1 LAAPSIARPYLQL
14 RPVPVVEPPTS
25 RQPRI
30 SAWIDRYPGRAFFA
44 LTAFYVAVVFI
55 LSSVK
60 LLWLDELIT
69 LHIARL
75 GSVSAIWHALAHGAD
90 PNPPLTH
97 MLVLACMRLFGEH
110 EFALRLPAMIGYWI
124 GMLALFQ
131 FLRRWVSGTWALA
144 GVAMSMSMAAF
155 QYSYESRS
163 YGIFYGLAMLAVYC
177 WGRAVD
183 PTTSS
188 TRRWLALLGMVAALA
203 AGISTSYFAVLA
215 FFPIAAGEI
224 ALTLE
229 RWRQAGW
236 REDSFLRSI
245 QLRIWTGMAI
255 AATPLLLFR
264 SLIQHAIA
272 EFGPHAWNKVSFDQV
287 SDSYTEMVE
296 YILFPLLALLLFAI
310 VILVLS
316 RFCAH
321 CRASIRPR
329 WIGSLAT
336 EQAYFKCS
344 RLPFHQAVAVFSL
357 MAYPILGY
365 LVASIHGGMLSP
377 RFVIPVCFGFAIAGT
392 MACYRIFGHMRF
404 AAVTLLL
411 LCTVWF
417 CVRESVIAYWYSE
430 QKQCFY
436 KVVDRFPIAEF
447 PDGPIAIPDPLLA
460 LTFRHYAPPS
470 LAARV
475 VFPVDF
481 PAIRHDRGDDSPEQN
496 LWAGRNSIYHLP
508 IVTLASLQHS
518 AGKYVIVTHDQN
530 WMLQDLLQHRYPIQ
544 RLDINTRATAI
555 GGFTPLSHGPP
566 VFYSAAGDKFFQTHP
581 GFVLAPIP
589 LQRAEN
595 LPAGKLSV
603 AEGGDFSRSQYP
615 VSLASAR
622 AAPGW

>member
-1 LAAPSIARPYLQL
+1 MAAPSIARPYPPL
-14 RPVPVVEPPTS
+14 RPIPVAEPAHS

-30 SAWIDRYPGRAFFA
+30 SAWIDCYPGRAFLA
-44 LTAFYVAVVFI
+44 LTAFYGAVLFI

-75 GSVSAIWHALAHGAD
+75 GSPSAIWNALAHGAD

-97 MLVLACMRLFGEH
+97 LLVLASMRLFGEH
-110 EFALRLPAMIGYWI
+110 EFALRLPAMVGYWI

-183 PTTSS
+183 PSTSS
-188 TRRWLALLGMVAALA
+188 VRRWLALLGMVAALA
-203 AGISTSYFAVLA
+203 TGISTSYFAVLA
-215 FFPIAAGEI
+215 FLPVAAGEV
-224 ALTLE
+224 ALTFA
-229 RWRQAGW
+229 RWQHAGW

-245 QLRIWTGMAI
+245 QLRIWAAMAI
-255 AATPLLLFR
+255 AGAPLLLFR
-264 SLIQHAIA
+264 PLIQHAIA
-272 EFGPHAWNKVSFDQV
+272 EFAPHAWNKVSFDQV

-296 YILFPLLALLLFAI
+296 YILFPILALLLFTI
-310 VILVLS
+310 VVLVLS

-336 EQAYFKCS
+336 EQAYFKRS
-344 RLPFHQAVAVFSL
+344 RLPLHEAVAVFAL

-365 LVASIHGGMLSP
+365 IVASIRGGMMSP

-392 MACYRIFGHMRF
+392 MACYRIFGHLRF
-404 AAVTLLL
+404 AAVSLLL

-417 CVRESVIAYWYSE
+417 GVRESVIAYWYSE

-436 KVVDRFPIAEF
+436 RVVDHFPLAEF
-447 PDGPIAIPDPLLA
+447 PTGPIAIPDPLLA
-460 LTFRHYAPPS
+460 LTFRHYAPPG

-496 LWAGRNSIYHLP
+496 LWAGRNSLYRLP

-518 AGKYVIVTHDQN
+518 AGKYVILTDDKN

-544 RLDINTRATAI
+544 RLDINSRATAI
-555 GGFTPLSHGPP
+555 GGFTPLSHGTP
-566 VFYSAAGDKFFQTHP
+566 VFYSAAGDKFFKTHP
-581 GFVLAPIP
+581 GLVLAPIHI
-589 LQRAEN
+589 QRAEN

-603 AEGGDFSRSQYP
+603 AEGGAFSLRHSTSP
-615 VSLASAR
+615 SAHR

>member
-1 LAAPSIARPYLQL
+1 MAAPSIARPYPPL
-14 RPVPVVEPPTS
+14 RPVPVAEPVHS

-30 SAWIDRYPGRAFFA
+30 SAWIDRNPGRAFLP
-44 LTAFYVAVVFI
+44 LTAFYAAAVFI

-75 GSVSAIWHALAHGAD
+75 GSVSAIWNALEHGAD
-90 PNPPLTH
+90 PNPPLSH
-97 MLVLACMRLFGEH
+97 LLVLGSMRLFGEH
-110 EFALRLPAMIGYWI
+110 EFALRLPAIIVYWI
-124 GMLALFQ
+124 GMVALFQ
-131 FLRRWVSGTWALA
+131 FLRRLVSGTWALA
-144 GVAMSMSMAAF
+144 GVVMSMSMAAF

-163 YGIFYGLAMLAVYC
+163 YGIFYGLAMLTVYC

-183 PTTSS
+183 PSASS
-188 TRRWLALLGMVAALA
+188 TRRWIALAGMVTALA
-203 AGISTSYFAVLA
+203 TGISTSYIAVLA
-215 FFPIAAGEI
+215 FLPIAAGEVV
-224 ALTLE
+224 LTVK
-229 RWRQAGW
+229 RWRQAG
-236 REDSFLRSI
+236 RRPDSLLQAI
-245 QLRIWTGMAI
+245 QLRIWAGMAI
-255 AATPLLLFR
+255 AAAPLLLYRHLVQR
-264 SLIQHAIA
+264 SIA
-272 EFGPHAWNKVSFDQV
+272 EFAPHAWNKVSLDQV

-296 YILFPLLALLLFAI
+296 YILFPILALLLFAI

-316 RFCAH
+316 RFCAQ
-321 CRASIRPR
+321 CRASVRPR

-336 EQAYFKCS
+336 EQAYFKRS
-344 RLPFHQAVAVFSL
+344 RLPLHEAVAVFAL

-392 MACYRIFGHMRF
+392 MACYRIFGHLRF

-436 KVVDRFPIAEF
+436 KVVDRFPIVEF
-447 PDGPIAIPDPLLA
+447 PTGPIAIPDPLLA

-496 LWAGRNSIYHLP
+496 LWAGKGSIYHLP
-508 IVTLASLQHS
+508 IVTLAALQNS
-518 AGKYVIVTHDQN
+518 AGKYVIITYDGN

-544 RLDINTRATAI
+544 RLDINIRATAI

-566 VFYSAAGDKFFQTHP
+566 VFYSGAGDKFFETHP
-581 GFVLAPIP
+581 GFVLAPIHI
-589 LQRAEN
+589 QNAEN
-595 LPAGKLSV
+595 LPTSKLSL
-603 AEGGDFSRSQYP
+603 AQGGSFSDPQSPGSP
-615 VSLASAR
+615 VPDH
-622 AAPGW
+622 AAPRW

>member
-1 LAAPSIARPYLQL
+1 M
-14 RPVPVVEPPTS
+14 
-25 RQPRI
+25 
-30 SAWIDRYPGRAFFA
+30 WIDRNPGRAFLA
-44 LTAFYVAVVFI
+44 LTAFYAAVVFV

-69 LHIARL
+69 LHIAQL
-75 GSVSAIWHALAHGAD
+75 GSPSAIWKALSRGAD

-97 MLVLACMRLFGEH
+97 LLVLGSMRLFGVH

-144 GVAMSMSMAAF
+144 GVVLSMSMAAF

-163 YGIFYGLAMLAVYC
+163 YGIFYGLAMLAMYC

-188 TRRWLALLGMVAALA
+188 TRRWLALAGMVAALA
-203 AGISTSYFAVLA
+203 TGISTSYIAVLA
-215 FFPIAAGEI
+215 FLPIAAGEATI
-224 ALTLE
+224 TWE

-236 REDSFLRSI
+236 REDSFLRSFKW
-245 QLRIWTGMAI
+245 RIWAGLAI
-255 AATPLLLFR
+255 AAAPLLLYR
-264 SLIQHAIA
+264 PLIQHAIA
-272 EFGPHAWNKVSFDQV
+272 EFAPHAWNKVSLDQV

-296 YILFPLLALLLFAI
+296 YILFPILALLLFAI
-310 VILVLS
+310 VVLVLS

-321 CRASIRPR
+321 CRASVRPR
-329 WIGSLAT
+329 WIGNLAT
-336 EQAYFKCS
+336 EQAYFKRS
-344 RLPFHQAVAVFSL
+344 RLPLHEAVAVFAL
-357 MAYPILGY
+357 MAYPFLGY

-392 MACYRIFGHMRF
+392 IACYRIFGHLRF

-411 LCTVWF
+411 LSTVWF

-447 PDGPIAIPDPLLA
+447 PTGPIAIPDPLLA
-460 LTFRHYAPPS
+460 LTFRHYAPPT

-496 LWAGRNSIYHLP
+496 LWAGRGTIYHLP
-508 IVTLASLQHS
+508 IITLASLQHG
-518 AGKYVIVTHDQN
+518 AGKYVIITYDKN
-530 WMLQDLLQHRYPIQ
+530 WMLKDLLQHRYPIQ
-544 RLDINTRATAI
+544 RLDINTRASAI

-566 VFYSAAGDKFFQTHP
+566 VFYAAAGDMFFKTHP
-581 GFVLAPIP
+581 GFVLAPI
-589 LQRAEN
+589 QIEKAEN
-595 LPAGKLSV
+595 LPTGKLSV
-603 AEGGDFSRSQYP
+603 GQGGPFSDTQQSGSTLP
-615 VSLASAR
+615 DR
-622 AAPGW
+622 AAPKW

>member
-1 LAAPSIARPYLQL
+1 M
-14 RPVPVVEPPTS
+14 
-25 RQPRI
+25 
-30 SAWIDRYPGRAFFA
+30 A
-44 LTAFYVAVVFI
+44 LTAFYAVVVSI

-75 GSVSAIWHALAHGAD
+75 GSFSAIWNALVHGAD

-97 MLVLACMRLFGEH
+97 LLVMGSMRLFGEH

-131 FLRRWVSGTWALA
+131 FLRRWVAATWALA

-183 PTTSS
+183 PTPSS

-203 AGISTSYFAVLA
+203 AGISTSYIAVLA
-215 FFPIAAGEI
+215 FLPIAGGEV
-224 ALTLE
+224 AVTMQ
-229 RWRQAGW
+229 RWRQLGW
-236 REDSFLRSI
+236 REDAFLRSI
-245 QLRIWTGMAI
+245 QLRIWAGLAI
-255 AATPLLLFR
+255 AASPLLVYR
-264 SLIQHAIA
+264 PLIQHSIA
-272 EFGPHAWNKVSFDQV
+272 EFAPHAWNKVSFDQV

-296 YILFPLLALLLFAI
+296 YILFPILALLLFAI
-310 VILVLS
+310 VVLVLS

-321 CRASIRPR
+321 CRNSVRPR

-336 EQAYFKCS
+336 EQAYFKRS
-344 RLPFHQAVAVFSL
+344 RLPMHEAVAVFTL
-357 MAYPILGY
+357 IAYPLLGY
-365 LVASIHGGMLSP
+365 VVASIHGGMLSP

-392 MACYRIFGHMRF
+392 MACYRIFGHLRF
-404 AAVTLLL
+404 AAVSLLL
-411 LCTVWF
+411 VCTVWF

-436 KVVDRFPIAEF
+436 KVVDRFPLAEF
-447 PDGPIAIPDPLLA
+447 PAGPIAIPDPLLA
-460 LTFRHYAPPS
+460 LTFRYYAPAN

-475 VFPVDF
+475 VVPMDF
-481 PAIRHDRGDDSPEQN
+481 PAIRHYRGDDSPEQN
-496 LWAGRNSIYHLP
+496 LWAGRNSIYHVP
-508 IVTLASLQHS
+508 IITLAALQHS
-518 AGKYVIVTHDQN
+518 AGKYVIITYDGN
-530 WMLQDLLQHRYPIQ
+530 WMLQDLLQHRYPIR

-555 GGFTPLSHGPP
+555 GGFTPLSHGTP

-581 GFVLAPIP
+581 GLVLAPIHIEN
-589 LQRAEN
+589 AEN
-595 LPAGKLSV
+595 LPTGKLSV
-603 AEGGDFSRSQYP
+603 AMGGRFSDSMRPESQ
-615 VSLASAR
+615 ASDR
-622 AAPGW
+622 ATPGW